1 MRTARLEIDLPSAR
15 HSPLAAAA
23 PPPPRASWPSRRK
36 KRRKKQGENR
46 GGDITPMLLRQR
58 LRRQARLDRQD
69 PPRPTRPDRLRSAR
83 RPQAAPGSRAQGA
96 FVLSKT
102 AAQDARA
109 LRKDDLRPRCREG
122 ESWSQ
127 IRCRHGRSVHRWF
140 ERVAQPKTAARTA
153 APAKSLLPCP
163 LLPTMDCSLLP
174 TIARNCPELLG
185 GVGGVTLNKCPRTV
199 SRSRSAS
206 RRAPFAAAP
215 VALRA
220 ASAAANAQ

>member
-1 MRTARLEIDLPSAR
+1 
-15 HSPLAAAA
+15 
-23 PPPPRASWPSRRK
+23 
-36 KRRKKQGENR
+36 
-46 GGDITPMLLRQR
+46 MLLRQR

-83 RPQAAPGSRAQGA
+83 RPQAAPGCRAQGA

-174 TIARNCPELLG
+174 TIARNCPELPGIARG
-185 GVGGVTLNKCPRTV
+185 GGGGDPEQVSAHRQPFSVGFTTSAVG
-199 SRSRSAS
+199 RSS
-206 RRAPFAAAP
+206 RRPPGCFRCGQRTMNP
-215 VALRA
+215 C
-220 ASAAANAQ
+220 